1 MILKLLTLLALL
13 ALFVVTR
20 TPENTTSIE
29 SSEMADSTDL
39 VLNGSDFETGTHSGT
54 LANQHGLTL
63 AATDATGQYTSPI
76 INSAQP
82 FNAIV
87 PQWLAEVPDSASMT
101 IRLRTATTGNEWS
114 DWFLIVENHDW
125 MLPEDEDIV
134 GQMIVVPEADG
145 THQKIQFEISFTRS
159 QDGPAAELE
168 ELRLTIIDS
177 TAGPTAEELQA
188 EQARLE
194 QAQPESS
201 ESGYPKPQVV
211 SRSVWCTDPAC
222 NYSSGLEYRS
232 VTHLI
237 VHHTVSSNSSSNW
250 AATVRAI
257 WQFHTFSRGW
267 GDIGYNYLVD
277 MNGVLYEGHLGG
289 DDVVGTHAAG
299 ANAGSMALSFIGT
312 FTTPDYNPPGIA
324 PPQAMK
330 NAAVELFSWKA
341 DQKNINVYDASRLP
355 NMDWGLPHLM
365 GHRDAYGTT
374 ECPGTQAHDIIPWL
388 RDEISRKI
396 GFVSP
401 HIYVDELS
409 SAFSKNSSEFWYV
422 PPKNCGFNGHAYYTW
437 STNNPANSSN
447 WGEWRP
453 NLPRSDYYQVEVYA
467 PYCVT
472 GRGETAGAK
481 YQVTHANG
489 VNNVTV
495 NHQANVGTWMNLGT
509 FYFNAGNSGKIH
521 LTDVTT
527 TDSGLGVWFDAIR
540 FRPSSALPTPTVG
553 NSEPAQN
560 NWLGARNVNFKWSIT
575 NGILV
580 SKTRLQVATNS
591 SFENIIV
598 NQEFNGA
605 VTSHAHT
612 FNQDYNRLYW
622 RVKIST
628 TQGSEIYSA
637 VTFFGIDTEPP
648 SSSIYNIFRMS
659 DDTYVPVW
667 AGNDTGSGVAAYNI
681 DYREEGGS
689 WIRLLSNYNGTNTTF
704 RPPNSQKAYE
714 FRSQAI
720 DGVGKLEPQQ
730 DIADI
735 STRDA
740 IPVEPVIIQPLILM
754 K

>member
-1 MILKLLTLLALL
+1 
-13 ALFVVTR
+13 
-20 TPENTTSIE
+20 
-29 SSEMADSTDL
+29 
-39 VLNGSDFETGTHSGT
+39 
-54 LANQHGLTL
+54 
-63 AATDATGQYTSPI
+63 
-76 INSAQP
+76 
-82 FNAIV
+82 
-87 PQWLAEVPDSASMT
+87 
-101 IRLRTATTGNEWS
+101 
-114 DWFLIVENHDW
+114 
-125 MLPEDEDIV
+125 
-134 GQMIVVPEADG
+134 
-145 THQKIQFEISFTRS
+145 
-159 QDGPAAELE
+159 
-168 ELRLTIIDS
+168 
-177 TAGPTAEELQA
+177 
-188 EQARLE
+188 
-194 QAQPESS
+194 
-201 ESGYPKPQVV
+201 
-211 SRSVWCTDPAC
+211 
-222 NYSSGLEYRS
+222 
-232 VTHLI
+232 
-237 VHHTVSSNSSSNW
+237 
-250 AATVRAI
+250 
-257 WQFHTFSRGW
+257 
-267 GDIGYNYLVD
+267 
-277 MNGVLYEGHLGG
+277 
-289 DDVVGTHAAG
+289 
-299 ANAGSMALSFIGT
+299 
-312 FTTPDYNPPGIA
+312 
-324 PPQAMK
+324 
-330 NAAVELFSWKA
+330 
-341 DQKNINVYDASRLP
+341 
-355 NMDWGLPHLM
+355 MDWGLPHLM

-396 GFVSP
+396 GFFSP

-409 SAFSKNSSEFWYV
+409 SAFSKNSSEYWYV

-453 NLPRSDYYQVEVYA
+453 NLPKSDYYQVEVYA

-521 LTDVTT
+521 LTDLTT

-591 SFENIIV
+591 SFQNFIV

-628 TQGSEIYSA
+628 TQGSEIYST
-637 VTFFGIDTEPP
+637 VTYFGIDTEPP